1 MSDDRRAKDFFENPH
16 PHLAELRGRGG
27 FQPDA
32 MTGSVI
38 ATAHVDV
45 CAILRHRDLSKD
57 PRKLPEDDPVRR
69 RFASQERDA
78 PSMLFLDPPD
88 HTRLRALVTAAFTP
102 RRIDRLAPRI
112 EAIANAL
119 LDGVSGRPTFDL
131 LEILARPL
139 PILVIGELLGIEAA
153 TVPEFPAWCR
163 AMSLELNPMAAREAL
178 ERAAQAKAAFNA
190 FIRERVAERRAL
202 PRDDLLTALIEATH
216 EGDQLS
222 ETELVS
228 LCRLLLLAGT
238 VTTTDAIGNG
248 ILALLDHPE
257 ELDRLRSDESLIG
270 DAVEEMLR
278 YDSSV
283 TGVGRNVVDRAVSFG
298 SQTVPPGTRI
308 HASLA
313 GANRDPAVFADPD
326 RFVIAREKSP
336 HVAFGTGIHVCLGAA
351 LARLEMAIAVRT
363 LLRRF
368 PRIALA
374 VPRAELEWRRVAY
387 FRGLE
392 RLPLAVESSP

>member
-1 MSDDRRAKDFFENPH
+1 M
-16 PHLAELRGRGG
+16 
-27 FQPDA
+27 
-32 MTGSVI
+32 
-38 ATAHVDV
+38 
-45 CAILRHRDLSKD
+45 
-57 PRKLPEDDPVRR
+57 
-69 RFASQERDA
+69 
-78 PSMLFLDPPD
+78 
-88 HTRLRALVTAAFTP
+88 
-102 RRIDRLAPRI
+102 
-112 EAIANAL
+112 
-119 LDGVSGRPTFDL
+119 SGRPTFDL

-153 TVPEFPAWCR
+153 AVPQFPVWCR
-163 AMSLELNPMAAREAL
+163 AMSLELNPMAPREAL

-190 FIRERVAERRAL
+190 FIRESVAARRAV

-248 ILALLDHPE
+248 VLALLDHPE
-257 ELDRLRSDESLIG
+257 ELERLRSDDSLVG
-270 DAVEEMLR
+270 EAVEEMLR

-298 SQTVPPGTRI
+298 SQTVPPGSRL

-326 RFVIAREKSP
+326 RFVIAREKNP

-351 LARLEMAIAVRT
+351 LARLEMTIAVRT

-368 PRIALA
+368 PRIRLA
-374 VPRAELEWRRVAY
+374 IPRAELEWQRVAY